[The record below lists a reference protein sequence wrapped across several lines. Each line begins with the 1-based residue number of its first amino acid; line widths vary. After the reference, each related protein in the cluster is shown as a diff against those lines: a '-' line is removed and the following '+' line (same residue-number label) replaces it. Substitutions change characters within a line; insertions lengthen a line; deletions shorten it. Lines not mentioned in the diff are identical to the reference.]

1 MKSTNQIVIDILG
14 IVAFFIV
21 PMLVDIIFN
30 ML

>member
-1 MKSTNQIVIDILG
+1 MFIKQIIIDILG

-30 ML
+30 MI